1 MSHLNK
7 EHKMTQN
14 QNVPTRL
21 DLNRIVLDP
30 NMTKSA
36 KIRALHSMNCT
47 RVQILTEL
55 KVLYP
60 KMIYQHVRNVL
71 VTQVKKPTE

>member
-1 MSHLNK
+1 MS
-7 EHKMTQN
+7 QN
-14 QNVPTRL
+14 YNVPTRS

-30 NMTKSA
+30 NMSKSA
-36 KIRALHSMNCT
+36 KIRTLHSMNCT

-55 KVLYP
+55 QKIYP

-71 VTQVKKPTE
+71 VTQVKKVD

>member
-1 MSHLNK
+1 MS
-7 EHKMTQN
+7 QN

-21 DLNRIVLDP
+21 QINQIVLDP

-36 KIRALHSMNCT
+36 KIRYLHSINLS
-47 RVQILTEL
+47 RVQILHEL
-55 KVLYP
+55 QVLYP

-71 VTQVKKPTE
+71 VTQLKKPTE